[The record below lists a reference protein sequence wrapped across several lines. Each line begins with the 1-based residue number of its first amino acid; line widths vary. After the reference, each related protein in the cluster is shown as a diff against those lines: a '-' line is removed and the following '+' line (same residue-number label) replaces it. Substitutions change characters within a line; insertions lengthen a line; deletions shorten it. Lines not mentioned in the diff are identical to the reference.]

1 MLRSFK
7 KCCASSIKD
16 GAACAAVGIEDYWLR
31 DSRHTYAVRA
41 IRAGA
46 SIEFVAEQLG
56 HANTTMVLDVYGRYR
71 PDETERTAWERRA
84 AEQDAERA
92 RSTG

>member
-1 MLRSFK
+1 
-7 KCCASSIKD
+7 
-16 GAACAAVGIEDYWLR
+16 
-31 DSRHTYAVRA
+31 VRA

-56 HANTTMVLDVYGRYR
+56 RANTTMVLDVYGRYR

>member
-1 MLRSFK
+1 MAQPDTRVETAQPPKRF
-7 KCCASSIKD
+7 
-16 GAACAAVGIEDYWLR
+16 
-31 DSRHTYAVRA
+31 
-41 IRAGA
+41 AGWPPK
-46 SIEFVAEQLG
+46 LG
-56 HANTTMVLDVYGRYR
+56 QRANTTMVLDVYGRYR

>member
-1 MLRSFK
+1 
-7 KCCASSIKD
+7 
-16 GAACAAVGIEDYWLR
+16 
-31 DSRHTYAVRA
+31 
-41 IRAGA
+41 
-46 SIEFVAEQLG
+46 
-56 HANTTMVLDVYGRYR
+56 MVLDVYGRYR